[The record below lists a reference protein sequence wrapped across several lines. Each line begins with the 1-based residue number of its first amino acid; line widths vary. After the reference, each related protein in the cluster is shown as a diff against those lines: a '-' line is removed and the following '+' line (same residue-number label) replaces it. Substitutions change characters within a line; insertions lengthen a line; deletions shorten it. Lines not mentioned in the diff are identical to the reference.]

1 MKATLI
7 AALAAAGT
15 LATTTVAVPAAAQHM
30 QVSIEHRDL
39 NLSTP
44 QGQSILDQRINKAA
58 RAVCAANQQTTGTR
72 LRSRE
77 ASECYRT
84 AKAQAKTQVAA
95 AIAAQQR
102 GG

>member
-1 MKATLI
+1 MKAPLI
-7 AALAAAGT
+7 AALAAAAS
-15 LATTTVAVPAAAQHM
+15 LASATAAVPAAAQAR

-44 QGQSILDQRINKAA
+44 EGQSILEQRINKAA
-58 RAVCAANQQTTGTR
+58 RAVCAGNQPTTGTR
-72 LRSRE
+72 LRSSE
-77 ASECYRT
+77 AAECYRT

>member
-1 MKATLI
+1 MKGPLFTLAAPLATLAPAPV
-7 AALAAAGT
+7 AAQAG
-15 LATTTVAVPAAAQHM
+15 ATTGQI
-30 QVSIEHRDL
+30 SIDYRDL

-44 QGQSILDQRINKAA
+44 EGQAVLDQRINKAA
-58 RAVCAANQQTTGTR
+58 RSICAADEQTTGTR
-72 LRSRE
+72 IPSSE
-77 ASECYRT
+77 AVKCVSK